1 MLADSQQ
8 IRGNQMS
15 VKKARRSLVAG
26 IFMGA
31 LVALGINAGV
41 GFLTTHH
48 QVEYNCHQADVGWEC
63 DTKWVHN

>member
-1 MLADSQQ
+1 
-8 IRGNQMS
+8 MS